1 MLEMADHG
9 THVLEVMRVAEG
21 EMSPRRDADVL
32 ASWRRC
38 VREYRLEPGRRLG
51 PRILTEGELRQH
63 RQESEELLEMA
74 RHGMEDLYRRVN
86 AMGYVL
92 LLANAHG
99 VTVDAIGDA
108 QLDRDLR
115 HAGLIAGS
123 QWNENHV
130 GTNGVGACLATGRAI
145 TVHRSDHFDLAL
157 TPLSCTAVPLHG
169 TRGGLIGVLDLS
181 HLQAPQDKMS
191 QALTLEV
198 MKSCV
203 RRIEMANLVRRH
215 RGDWILRLNPSPE
228 FLDVDPMAAVAIDAD
243 GRISGMT
250 HNARDL
256 LAPDADAPLIG
267 RRFQDIFAG
276 EPEDLPKLSRA
287 MAPVDGALE
296 ILGGGLI
303 FAPAV
308 PPGTAPR
315 AVAVPSLPAPLA
327 AIHGGDPAMQRLAE
341 RAAKVVDRQISII
354 LRGETGTGKE
364 FIARAIHASSRRRG
378 AFVAINCAALPEAL
392 IESELFG
399 YAPNAFTGA
408 HARGKKGLIRE
419 AHGGTLFL
427 DEIGDMPLALQARL
441 LRVLSER
448 EVLAVGASRPEPV
461 DIRVISAS
469 HRDLASLV
477 AEGRFRQDLYY
488 RVNGLI
494 LDIPAVRART
504 DLEWLIDRIADATEG
519 KPRFSAAAMAR
530 LLAHDWPGNVREIV
544 NLCALC
550 AALCDGGLVGVED
563 LPAGIGE
570 TARQAPGDS
579 ATQGRALRSL
589 IAACDGNI
597 SAAARQAG
605 VDRSTIYRRMRRLGL
620 SGSGGAPEGSGIGN

>member
-1 MLEMADHG
+1 MRGMPDTG
-9 THVLEVMRVAEG
+9 THVLEVIRVAEG
-21 EMSPRRDADVL
+21 ETSPRRDADVL

-38 VREYRLEPGRRLG
+38 VNEHQLDPGRHAG
-51 PRILTEGELRQH
+51 PRIVTQQELRQH
-63 RQESEELLEMA
+63 RQESEELLGMA

-86 AMGYVL
+86 TMGYVL
-92 LLANAHG
+92 LLSNARG

-108 QLDRDLR
+108 ELDRELR

-123 QWNENHV
+123 EWHESHV

-145 TVHRSDHFDLAL
+145 TVHRTDHFDLAL
-157 TPLSCTAVPLHG
+157 TPLSCTAVPVHD

-198 MKSCV
+198 MKSCA

-215 RGDWILRLNPSPE
+215 RADWILRLNPSPE
-228 FLDVDPMAAVAIDAD
+228 FLDVDPMAAVAIDAG

-250 HNARDL
+250 DNAREL
-256 LAPDADAPLIG
+256 LAGGPAEALIG
-267 RRFQDIFAG
+267 RRFDDIFACDLD
-276 EPEDLPKLSRA
+276 DLPKLSRA

-296 ILGGGLI
+296 MQAGGLI
-303 FAPAV
+303 FARAV
-308 PPGTAPR
+308 PPTAPPRR
-315 AVAVPSLPAPLA
+315 AAETSLPRPLR

-341 RAAKVVDRQISII
+341 RAAKVVDRQISVI

-364 FIARAIHASSRRRG
+364 FIARAMHASSRRRG
-378 AFVAINCAALPEAL
+378 SFVAINCAALPEAL

-448 EVLAVGASRPEPV
+448 EVLPVGATRAEPV

-469 HRDLASLV
+469 HRDLAGLV

-488 RVNGLI
+488 RLNGLV
-494 LDIPAVRART
+494 LDIPPVRARA
-504 DLEWLIDRIADATEG
+504 DLEWLIARIAAATEG
-519 KPRFSAAAMAR
+519 RPRFSPQAMAL
-530 LLAHDWPGNVREIV
+530 LLAHGWPGNVREIV
-544 NLCALC
+544 NLCTLC
-550 AALCDGGLVGVED
+550 AALCDGATVGPED
-563 LPAGIGE
+563 LPDEIGAAQA
-570 TARQAPGDS
+570 TARPGPDG
-579 ATQGRALRSL
+579 TERAGLRRL
-589 IAACDGNI
+589 IAECEGNI
-597 SAAARQAG
+597 SAVARQAG

-620 SGSGGAPEGSGIGN
+620 DEDPRGGPAAG

>member
-1 MLEMADHG
+1 MRAMPDTG
-9 THVLEVMRVAEG
+9 THVLEVIRVAEG
-21 EMSPRRDADVL
+21 APSPRRDADVL

-38 VREYRLEPGRRLG
+38 VNEHQLDPSRQIG
-51 PRILTEGELRQH
+51 PRIVTEQELRLH
-63 RQESEELLEMA
+63 RQESEELLCMA

-92 LLANAHG
+92 LLANARG

-108 QLDRDLR
+108 ELDRDLR
-115 HAGLIAGS
+115 HAGLITGS
-123 QWNENHV
+123 EWHERHV

-145 TVHRSDHFDLAL
+145 TVHRTDHFDLAL
-157 TPLSCTAVPLHG
+157 TPLSCTAVPVHDTQG
-169 TRGGLIGVLDLS
+169 KLIGVLDLS
-181 HLQAPQDKMS
+181 HLSAPQDKMS
-191 QALTLEV
+191 QALTREV
-198 MKSCV
+198 MKSCA

-228 FLDVDPMAAVAIDAD
+228 FLDVDPMAAVAISAE

-250 HNARDL
+250 QNAQEL
-256 LAPDADAPLIG
+256 LAHQGSDMLIG
-267 RRFQDIFAG
+267 RRFSDIFAHDLD
-276 EPEDLPKLSRA
+276 DLPKLSRA

-296 ILGGGLI
+296 MQSGGLI
-303 FAPAV
+303 FARAV
-308 PPGTAPR
+308 PPSARPQRAAGPR
-315 AVAVPSLPAPLA
+315 LPAPLA
-327 AIHGGDPAMQRLAE
+327 AVHGGDPAMQRLAE

-364 FIARAIHASSRRRG
+364 FIARAMHASSRRRG
-378 AFVAINCAALPEAL
+378 TFIAINCAALPEAL

-427 DEIGDMPLALQARL
+427 DEIGDMPLTLQARL

-448 EVLAVGASRPEPV
+448 EVMPVGATRAEPV

-469 HRDLASLV
+469 HRDLAALV

-488 RVNGLI
+488 RLNGLI
-494 LDIPAVRART
+494 LDIPPVRARS
-504 DLEWLIDRIADATEG
+504 DREWLITRIAEATEG
-519 KPRFSAAAMAR
+519 KPRFSPEAMAR

-544 NLCALC
+544 NLCTLC
-550 AALCDGGLVGVED
+550 AALCDGAIVGPED
-563 LPAGIGE
+563 LPADISHPAM
-570 TARQAPGDS
+570 TNPDARPVEGA
-579 ATQGRALRSL
+579 ALHRL
-589 IAACDGNI
+589 IAECDGNI
-597 SAAARQAG
+597 SAAARLAG

-620 SGSGGAPEGSGIGN
+620 TKGA